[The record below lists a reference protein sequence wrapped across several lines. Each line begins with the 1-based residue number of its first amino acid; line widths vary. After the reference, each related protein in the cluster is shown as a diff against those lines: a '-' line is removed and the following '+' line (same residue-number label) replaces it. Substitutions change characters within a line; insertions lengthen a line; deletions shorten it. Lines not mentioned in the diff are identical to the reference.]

1 VTRVDDKNTKKRL
14 DDATLSA
21 VTKEMAKPR
30 LAASVRRGIGKTTMN
45 AQAKFSIGVLLHNRN
60 TKEDGLVKRVY
71 QVGGS
76 AMYEVSIPATPDT
89 YYTSDWG
96 ESALEVSKNKPL
108 KSLDKPPRDWPYERS
123 TSYA

>member
-1 VTRVDDKNTKKRL
+1 VNDKTKKRI

-30 LAASVRRGIGKTTMN
+30 LAASVRKAVAKTAIN
-45 AQAKFSIGVLLHNRN
+45 SQAKFSIGTILHNRN

-76 AMYEVSIPATPDT
+76 MMYEVSVPATPNT
-89 YYTSDWG
+89 YYVSDWG
-96 ESALEVSKNKPL
+96 ESALELSNYKPL
-108 KSLDKPPRDWPYERS
+108 MSLDKPPRDWPYEK
-123 TSYA
+123 